1 MFILSGRNEPFGA
14 FPFLAQWK
22 AHNNNSFNILLVF
35 IGCFL
40 FTTNFRKFRL
50 GCKWSTTFRLIPLE
64 IFRRNGLVNFWR
76 SSPAFPLESLI
87 TETFVSFTA
96 SFLVFPTSSKP
107 LMLISA
113 FRQQR
118 RLLLIVFLVVIRVYT
133 NAPFAIK
140 WRHIFNPFESR
151 LCHVILF

>member
-1 MFILSGRNEPFGA
+1 MFILSDWPACKHFRSERTVPL
-14 FPFLAQWK
+14 PFLAQWK
-22 AHNNNSFNILLVF
+22 AHNNNSFNVLLIF

-76 SSPAFPLESLI
+76 SSPVFPLESFI

-96 SFLVFPTSSKP
+96 SFLVFPTSFKP
-107 LMLISA
+107 FMLISA
-113 FRQQR
+113 FRQQW

-133 NAPFAIK
+133 NAPFAM
-140 WRHIFNPFESR
+140 H
-151 LCHVILF
+151 